1 MKKVIFNIA
10 LAVAVMG
17 LTAACNCSGNKTEEP
32 IDTVAEEVVVEDT
45 TPVEEVVAEEVAPET
60 KVAPA
65 PKKEEPKLK
74 VDVNKQE
81 KQGVSINTKNTETQ
95 VNNDGSVSIKAG
107 KTKVEFK
114 GDNTTASS
122 DGTIKATKKR

>member
-65 PKKEEPKLK
+65 PKKDEPKVK
-74 VDVNKQE
+74 VDVNQE
-81 KQGVSINTKNTETQ
+81 KKGIEIKTANTETKA
-95 VNNDGSVSIKAG
+95 NEDGSVSIKAG

>member
-65 PKKEEPKLK
+65 PKKDEPKVK
-74 VDVNKQE
+74 VDVNQE
-81 KQGVSINTKNTETQ
+81 KKGIEIKTANTETKA
-95 VNNDGSVSIKAG
+95 NEDGTVSIKAG
-107 KTKVEFK
+107 KAKIEVNK
-114 GDNTTASS
+114 DGNTTVSS
-122 DGTIKATKKR
+122 DGTVKARKR

>member
-65 PKKEEPKLK
+65 PKKEEPKVK
-74 VDVNKQE
+74 VKADKSEGLQVK
-81 KQGVSINTKNTETQ
+81 TANTETQ

-114 GDNTTASS
+114 GENTTASS